1 MGTES
6 TSGLTLI
13 AIPYEVG
20 FLISFLRS
28 NYYLTLL
35 IGFVG
40 VLLIIGLSIRID
52 GQEKKSEKL
61 FCPCLSKLDCC
72 IVFYSDL
79 VRVFQLKI
87 PNTKPANKAA
97 KALRKPMIFSRD
109 SKMCGPKSNMYYMPQ
124 KKYDAAQRSKK

>member
-13 AIPYEVG
+13 AILYEVG

-52 GQEKKSEKL
+52 G
-61 FCPCLSKLDCC
+61 
-72 IVFYSDL
+72 
-79 VRVFQLKI
+79 
-87 PNTKPANKAA
+87 
-97 KALRKPMIFSRD
+97 
-109 SKMCGPKSNMYYMPQ
+109 
-124 KKYDAAQRSKK
+124 

>member
-13 AIPYEVG
+13 AILYEVG

-52 GQEKKSEKL
+52 RWTREKE
-61 FCPCLSKLDCC
+61 
-72 IVFYSDL
+72 
-79 VRVFQLKI
+79 
-87 PNTKPANKAA
+87 
-97 KALRKPMIFSRD
+97 
-109 SKMCGPKSNMYYMPQ
+109 
-124 KKYDAAQRSKK
+124 